1 MRLLRI
7 SIFIIVI
14 VLGTVMLAAS
24 DTLVM
29 RDGTTHTGTFVSAT
43 STTIA
48 FREGKILH
56 HYPRSKVQAVQLGG
70 SGTMASSASASAA
83 RSKTASAAVAPG
95 PVVLPAGTEIVVLT
109 NQNIDSKSASE
120 GQVFSADVAENVV
133 DSSGQTV
140 IPKGSPAEL
149 IIRKVSAGNV
159 TGGSELSLDLQ
170 SIKVGG
176 HRYVVS
182 SQDIQQQGAQ
192 GVGANKRTAEMIG
205 GGTALG
211 TLIGAVA
218 GGGKGAAVGALAGAA
233 AGTGAEIL
241 TKGKSVQVPV
251 ESKLRFKLDQ
261 PLTLEQAY

>member
-1 MRLLRI
+1 MKTTVRLLTL
-7 SIFIIVI
+7 IFVA
-14 VLGTVMLAAS
+14 LAAWAAAS

-43 STTIA
+43 SATIT

-56 HYPRSKVQAVQLGG
+56 RYPRSKVHSLPFGESAA
-70 SGTMASSASASAA
+70 SGTSSTKSLGTTAASAVPA
-83 RSKTASAAVAPG
+83 RQ
-95 PVVLPAGTEIVVLT
+95 PVILPAGSEIVVLT
-109 NQNIDSKSASE
+109 NQNIDSKTATE

-170 SIKVGG
+170 SIKVGS

-182 SQDIQQQGAQ
+182 SQDLQQQGAQ
-192 GVGANKRTAEMIG
+192 SIGANKRTAVMVG

-211 TLIGAVA
+211 TLVGAVA
-218 GGGKGAAVGALAGAA
+218 GGGKGAAIGALAGAA
-233 AGTGAEIL
+233 AGTGAEVL
-241 TKGKSVQVPV
+241 TKGKAVQVPA

-261 PLTLEQAY
+261 PLRLDQAY